1 MSNIYGFVGINITNY
16 NMLRLIIF
24 MDYLN
29 ITDELLTIKSDYF
42 PKNGGIITGNVKLE
56 SYESNESFV
65 LKNLNDDSTVI
76 PKAKQIRAFRIH
88 DKNGMPLGDIRFGH
102 ETTGEINTSIVATCI
117 NEDGMYKDAILQ
129 LSPNSGGTA
138 DSVYLKFNGQHVI
151 TASNPYTIT
160 HNTTV
165 LVKRNVDTSYL
176 ELVGG
181 PSNKSGAILRLDGK
195 GSTNAGQFRL
205 QTGNGTTNKSLIGK
219 PDGTL
224 FWDGNLVVCVSSW
237 ISDTGTEWYRKYS
250 DGWVEQGGL
259 YSKTGTS
266 CTITFP
272 VRFSDTNYTL
282 TTQEFETSSTDTEGV
297 DFNIL
302 ASNLTENGCR
312 FSKSKNRQIK
322 WYACGKYDSE
332 AN

>member
-1 MSNIYGFVGINITNY
+1 
-16 NMLRLIIF
+16 

-29 ITDELLTIKSDYF
+29 ITSELLTIKSDYF
-42 PKNGGIITGNVKLE
+42 PKSGGIITGNVKLE

-76 PKAKQIRAFRIH
+76 PKAKQIRAFRIN
-88 DKNGMPLGDIRFGH
+88 DKNGMTLGDIRFGH
-102 ETTGEINTSIVATCI
+102 EINGEINTAIVATCI

-138 DSVYLKFNGQHVI
+138 DSMYLKFNGQHVI

-160 HNTTV
+160 HKNTV
-165 LVKRNVDTSYL
+165 LAKRDVDTSYL

-181 PSNKSGAILRLDGK
+181 TSNDSGAILILDGK
-195 GSTNAGQFRL
+195 SSTNAGQFRL
-205 QTGNGTTNKSLIGK
+205 QTGDGTTNKTLIGK

-224 FWDGNLVVCVSSW
+224 YWDENLVVCVSSW
-237 ISDTGTEWYRKYS
+237 FSDDGTEWYRKYS
-250 DGWVEQGGL
+250 DDWIEQGGL

-272 VRFSDTNYTL
+272 IRFRDTNYTL

-302 ASNLTENGCR
+302 ASNLTETGCR
-312 FSKSKNRQIK
+312 FSKGKNRQIK
-322 WYACGKYDSE
+322 WYACGKCEKVENNSY
-332 AN
+332 